1 MYIKIKN
8 IPLLFFELFLTPLG
22 KQMAIDY
29 TTLQSDLK
37 IKSGSKVM
45 MLGLKVAPEDEQM
58 TLTIKKVIMRT

>member
-1 MYIKIKN
+1 
-8 IPLLFFELFLTPLG
+8 
-22 KQMAIDY
+22 MAIDY